1 MSTLDVEGIEHNQ
14 IMDALNVFVA
24 DRGFDQQLCRR
35 LRAYLQSSK
44 ELAKANRSAGE
55 IMRRAR
61 RLAHNP
67 NMKAD
72 SLDGFMNAMDL
83 GDPDPQNH
91 RDGFNGADDIVGWFS
106 QEGTDD
112 WRQRD

>member
-1 MSTLDVEGIEHNQ
+1 M
-14 IMDALNVFVA
+14 
-24 DRGFDQQLCRR
+24 
-35 LRAYLQSSK
+35 
-44 ELAKANRSAGE
+44 
-55 IMRRAR
+55 

-83 GDPDPQNH
+83 GDTDPQNH
-91 RDGFNGADDIVGWFS
+91 RDGFSGADDIVGWFS
-106 QEGTDD
+106 QERTDD